1 MKNISIDK
9 FEKTVRTMRIILIV
23 CLVIAPIF
31 LGFGIQSLTSESPLL
46 DEGAGIAFTA
56 IGGLCTL
63 ATIYLL
69 FFSVVIPA
77 MMKMQPEINKRMLEA
92 NRENIR
98 ILGET
103 IKESKETAKC
113 FVENQ
118 DETFCKRCGK
128 KIPADSV
135 YCKHCGEKQS

>member
-1 MKNISIDK
+1 MKKVSIDK
-9 FEKTVRTMRIILIV
+9 FEKAVRTMRIILIV

-31 LGFGIQSLTSESPLL
+31 LGFGIQSLSSESPLL
-46 DEGAGIAFTA
+46 DEGAGIAFTV
-56 IGGLCTL
+56 IGGLCAL
-63 ATIYLL
+63 AVIYLL

-98 ILGET
+98 ILGKT

-118 DETFCKRCGK
+118 DEIFCKRCGK

-135 YCKHCGEKQS
+135 YCNHCGEKQN

>member
-1 MKNISIDK
+1 MKKVSIDK
-9 FEKTVRTMRIILIV
+9 FEKAVRTMRVVLIA

-31 LGFGIQSLTSESPLL
+31 LGFGLQSLTSGSPLL
-46 DEGAGIAFTA
+46 DEGAGIAFTV
-56 IGGLCTL
+56 IGGLCAL
-63 ATIYLL
+63 AVIYLF

-113 FVENQ
+113 FVENE
-118 DETFCKRCGK
+118 DEMFCKRCGK

-135 YCKHCGEKQS
+135 YCKHCGEKQI

>member
-1 MKNISIDK
+1 MKNVSIDK
-9 FEKTVRTMRIILIV
+9 FEKAVRTMRVVLIT

-31 LGFGIQSLTSESPLL
+31 LGFGLQSLTSESPLL
-46 DEGAGIAFTA
+46 DEGAGIAFTV
-56 IGGLCTL
+56 IGGLCAL
-63 ATIYLL
+63 AVIYLF

-113 FVENQ
+113 FVENE
-118 DETFCKRCGK
+118 DEMFCKRCGK

-135 YCKHCGEKQS
+135 YCKHCGEKQI

>member
-1 MKNISIDK
+1 MKNVSIDK
-9 FEKTVRTMRIILIV
+9 FEKAVRTMRVVLIV

-31 LGFGIQSLTSESPLL
+31 LGFGLQALTSESPLL
-46 DEGAGIAFTA
+46 DEGAGIAFTV
-56 IGGLCTL
+56 IGGLSAL
-63 ATIYLL
+63 AVIYLF

-77 MMKMQPEINKRMLEA
+77 MMKMQPEINKRMLET

-103 IKESKETAKC
+103 IKESKEAAKC
-113 FVENQ
+113 FVE
-118 DETFCKRCGK
+118 DENEMFCKRCGK

-135 YCKHCGEKQS
+135 YCKYCGEKQN